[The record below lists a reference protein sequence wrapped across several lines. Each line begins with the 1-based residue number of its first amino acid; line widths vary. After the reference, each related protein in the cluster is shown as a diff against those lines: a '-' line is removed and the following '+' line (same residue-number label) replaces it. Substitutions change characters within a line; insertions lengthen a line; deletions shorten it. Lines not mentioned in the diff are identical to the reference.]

1 MSQLLHAYMTTGKTV
16 ALTRWT
22 FVGKMISLLF
32 KTLSRFVTVLLPR
45 NKRLLI
51 LFIYLFLSVLGLG
64 FYEGFILLVAANGGH
79 YLAEVHGLL
88 IAVVSFVVELRL

>member
-1 MSQLLHAYMTTGKTV
+1 MSQLSHAYMTTGKTI

-22 FVGKMISLLF
+22 FVSKVMSLLF

-51 LFIYLFLSVLGLG
+51 LFIYFCLCWVLVS
-64 FYEGFILLVAANGGH
+64 EGFIPLVAANGGH
-79 YLAEVHGLL
+79 SLAVVHGLL

>member
-1 MSQLLHAYMTTGKTV
+1 MTTGKTI

-22 FVGKMISLLF
+22 FVSKVMSLLF

-51 LFIYLFLSVLGLG
+51 LFIYFCLCWVLVS
-64 FYEGFILLVAANGGH
+64 EGFIPLVAANGGH
-79 YLAEVHGLL
+79 SLAVVHGLL